1 MRKAHRRSAQFNYVT
16 FSLRLEKFL
25 HIYFRMTVEGKALC
39 LAAVARTPPATEIK
53 MLDFR
58 KTIY

>member
-1 MRKAHRRSAQFNYVT
+1 M
-16 FSLRLEKFL
+16 
-25 HIYFRMTVEGKALC
+25 YFRITVEGKALC